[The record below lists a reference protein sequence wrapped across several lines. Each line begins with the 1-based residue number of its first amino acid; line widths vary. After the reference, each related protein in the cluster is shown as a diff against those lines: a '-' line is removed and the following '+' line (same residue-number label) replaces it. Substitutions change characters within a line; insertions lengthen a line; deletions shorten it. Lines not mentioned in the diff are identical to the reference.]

1 MTVTDLSALP
11 DPMRVGVR
19 DAPLDVAVHEHASR
33 CLDADGTA
41 AMRSDFEAVGIQVH
55 VDDDRWGDHRL

>member
-33 CLDADGTA
+33 RLDADDTA
-41 AMRSDFEAVGIQVH
+41 AMRSAFEAVGIRVH
-55 VDDDRWGDHRL
+55 VLR